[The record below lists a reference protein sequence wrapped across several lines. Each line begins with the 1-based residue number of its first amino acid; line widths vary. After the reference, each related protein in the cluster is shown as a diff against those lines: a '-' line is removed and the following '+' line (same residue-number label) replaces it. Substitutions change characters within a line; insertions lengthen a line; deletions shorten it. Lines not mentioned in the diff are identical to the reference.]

1 MERRKTRF
9 IGVYEVISQTKI
21 FQSKPDI
28 CYYITYK
35 EKNKK
40 IWKKI
45 GWKSEGFSAAYA
57 NQERFK
63 VIQKIRTGEI
73 QNNITATLDQAF
85 SIYDRDFLSIS
96 IKRPADERAR
106 YKRYI
111 SPALGNK
118 NISEISSEEINK
130 FYAQLLKRKL
140 SSSTVRLIIGDLR
153 RIYKKFIEWGQLT
166 ESPVKIKHKIKDVSR
181 TRFLTEDEA
190 KRLLQML
197 NNRSPKWHDIAFISL
212 NTGMRLTEVLRL
224 ERQDIDFGTNL
235 IHIRDSKTGSRTIY
249 GTTKVMEIFKNRL
262 PKKQNTRIFT
272 KENGEAFA
280 DSYAAKIF
288 RDCVNQC
295 GFNPK
300 GIDNRHRVC
309 FHTLR
314 HTFCSWLAMR
324 GEPLYVIAEIVGH
337 SSMEMTKKYSH
348 LCPSSAQKAIKCLEN
363 IFQE

>member
-1 MERRKTRF
+1 MERRKTKF

-28 CYYITYK
+28 CFYVTYK
-35 EKNKK
+35 EQNKK

-63 VIQKIRTGEI
+63 FLQKIRSGETKKTI
-73 QNNITATLDQAF
+73 SATLDQAF
-85 SIYDRDFLSIS
+85 AIYDREFLSIC

-106 YKRYI
+106 FKRYI
-111 SPALGNK
+111 SPVLGNK
-118 NISEISSEEINK
+118 NISQIYSEDINK
-130 FYAQLLKRKL
+130 FYARLLEKKL
-140 SSSTVRLIIGDLR
+140 SSSSIRLIIGDLR
-153 RIYKKFIEWGQLT
+153 RIFKKFIEWGHLI
-166 ESPVKIKHKIKDVSR
+166 ENPVKIKHKTKDVSR
-181 TRFLTEDEA
+181 TRFLTEYEA
-190 KRLLQML
+190 KKLLQML
-197 NNRSPKWHDIAFISL
+197 DKRSPKWHDIAFISL
-212 NTGMRLTEVLRL
+212 NTGMRLTEVLHL

-249 GTTKVMEIFKNRL
+249 GTKSVMQILKNRL
-262 PKKQNTRIFT
+262 PQKQNSRFFT

-280 DSYAAKIF
+280 DSYTAKIF
-288 RDCVNQC
+288 RDCVKQC

-348 LCPSSAQKAIKCLEN
+348 LCPTAAKKAIKCLEN
-363 IFQE
+363 IF

>member
-9 IGVYEVISQTKI
+9 IGVYEVISETKI

-28 CYYITYK
+28 CFYVTYK
-35 EKNKK
+35 ENNKK
-40 IWKKI
+40 VWKKV

-63 VIQKIRTGEI
+63 RIQKIRTGE
-73 QNNITATLDQAF
+73 NKSSITATLDQAF
-85 SIYDRDFLSIS
+85 SLYDRDFLSIS
-96 IKRPADERAR
+96 IKRATDERAR
-106 YKRYI
+106 FKRYI
-111 SPALGNK
+111 SPVFGNK
-118 NISEISSEEINK
+118 VISQISSEEINR
-130 FYAQLLKRKL
+130 FYGKLLEKKL

-153 RIYKKFIEWGQLT
+153 RIYKKFIEWGQLS
-166 ESPVKIKHKIKDVSR
+166 ENPVKVKHKVKDVSR

-197 NNRSPKWHDIAFISL
+197 NKRSPKWHDIAFISL

-224 ERQDIDFGTNL
+224 EKQDIDFSTNL

-249 GTTKVMEIFKNRL
+249 GTAGVMQILKNRI
-262 PKKQNTRIFT
+262 PTKQNMRFFT

-280 DSYAAKIF
+280 DSYTAKIF

-337 SSMEMTKKYSH
+337 SSIEMTKRYSH
-348 LCPSSAQKAIKCLEN
+348 LCPTAAKKAIKCLEN
-363 IFQE
+363 IF